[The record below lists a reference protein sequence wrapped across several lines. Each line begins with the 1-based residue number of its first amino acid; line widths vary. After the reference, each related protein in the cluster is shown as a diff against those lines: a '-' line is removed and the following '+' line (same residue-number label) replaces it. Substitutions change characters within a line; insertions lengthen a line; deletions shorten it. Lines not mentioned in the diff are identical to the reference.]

1 MTYPK
6 SFLWKKVIQIYVG
19 SVSGVTLFLSLSF
32 HLVFTVFG
40 FTRTLLLNNSF
51 TGILKVTQS

>member
-1 MTYPK
+1 
-6 SFLWKKVIQIYVG
+6 
-19 SVSGVTLFLSLSF
+19 
-32 HLVFTVFG
+32 VFTVFG